1 MNDFLIFSSTL
12 NEQWEYTIEI
22 LKGQQ
27 ILNLIGDASGGRLIM
42 CKITSLPCVHKGRLS
57 ICTYKGI
64 HNSPRTMN

>member
-27 ILNLIGDASGGRLIM
+27 ILNLIGDASGGRL
-42 CKITSLPCVHKGRLS
+42 CAK
-57 ICTYKGI
+57 
-64 HNSPRTMN
+64 